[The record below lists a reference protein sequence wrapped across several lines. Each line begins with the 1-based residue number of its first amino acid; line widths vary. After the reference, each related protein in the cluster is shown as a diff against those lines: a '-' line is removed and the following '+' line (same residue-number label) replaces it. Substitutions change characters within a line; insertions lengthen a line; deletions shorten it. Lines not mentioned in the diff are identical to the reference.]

1 MSTSSIEESRHHWV
15 LPRTVTAVSPMRARN
30 HRNHRK
36 FDSFV
41 AQMSRFVF
49 YRKAVTFLLIFFSL
63 PMWILAVVAGLY
75 VFIIMHTSHSGNLLV
90 INEMKLLGRRMLT
103 N

>member
-1 MSTSSIEESRHHWV
+1 MSTSSVEESGPHWV
-15 LPRTVTAVSPMRARN
+15 LPRTVTAVSPMRA
-30 HRNHRK
+30 RNHRK

-49 YRKAVTFLLIFFSL
+49 YRKAVTLLLIFFSL
-63 PMWILAVVAGLY
+63 PMWILAAAEGLH
-75 VFIIMHTSHSGNLLV
+75 VFILMHTSHGGNLPV